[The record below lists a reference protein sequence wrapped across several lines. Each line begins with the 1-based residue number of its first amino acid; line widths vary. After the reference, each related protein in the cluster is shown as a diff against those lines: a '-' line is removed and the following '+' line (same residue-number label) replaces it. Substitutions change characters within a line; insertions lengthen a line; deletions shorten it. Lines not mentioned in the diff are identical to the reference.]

1 MVQPLPRVCIIGA
14 GSSGITACKEFAEK
28 KIPFDCIEASDG
40 VGGMWRFG
48 NPFSSA
54 AYRSLHINTSKKA
67 LEYYDF
73 PMPEGTPDF
82 PHHTH
87 LSQYFDDY
95 VDHFKVRDHIL
106 FNTMVEHAERRDDG
120 VWEITLNTGEVRE
133 YDALVVANGHH
144 WNPKWPEPHYPGTF
158 AGKEM
163 HSHDYVDAHHPV
175 SFVDKSVLV
184 VGMGSSA
191 MDIACELGQPG
202 IAKKVFLSARR
213 GVYILPK
220 YIHGKTFD
228 ADDRHPAQPATK
240 RQKLLNKFVL
250 PALARNSMARR
261 IDESVGNPA
270 NYGLPKP
277 EYHPAEAQPAISH
290 EIFIRIG
297 SGDVV
302 PKAKIKNL
310 EGYHVEFGD
319 GSFEQVDIIIY
330 CTGYKISFPFFD
342 KYFLDADEDNDIA
355 LYKRI
360 ADPRYDN
367 LFFQGLVQ
375 PWCGMMPLAN
385 EQAKWMA
392 RYIAGEYYPPSR
404 EVKMLEAK
412 QIQEGGKASFSPSSH
427 HAMEVVCQPYCDDL
441 RDEMEQG
448 YLRAAKH
455 GFKPLIPLKA
465 KTGVIR
471 RVPPTSKTWS
481 RKSA

>member
-14 GSSGITACKEFAEK
+14 GSSGITACKEFAQK
-28 KIPFDCIEASDG
+28 NIPFDCIEASDG

-87 LSQYFDDY
+87 LAQYFDDY
-95 VDHFKVRDHIL
+95 VDHFNVRKNII
-106 FNTMVEHAERRDDG
+106 FNTMVERATRRDDG
-120 VWEITLNTGEVRE
+120 VWEVTLSNGEVRE

-144 WNPKWPEPHYPGTF
+144 WNPKWPEPRYPGVF
-158 AGKEM
+158 SGIEM
-163 HSHDYVDAHHPV
+163 HSHEYVDINNPV
-175 SFVDKSVLV
+175 SFIGKTVLV

-191 MDIACELGQPG
+191 MDIACELGNPG
-202 IAKKVFLSARR
+202 VAKKVFLSARR

-220 YIHGKTFD
+220 YIQGKTFD
-228 ADDRHPAQPATK
+228 AEDRHPSQPASRKEKIINKIAPSGYAPNAIAK
-240 RQKLLNKFVL
+240 RMTE
-250 PALARNSMARR
+250 A
-261 IDESVGNPA
+261 VGHPE

-277 EYHPAEAQPAISH
+277 EHDPSEAQPAISH

-310 EGYHVEFGD
+310 LGQYVEFED
-319 GSFEQVDIIIY
+319 GSKEQVDIIIY
-330 CTGYKISFPFFD
+330 CTGYKISFPFFE
-342 KYFLDADEDNDIA
+342 KELLDTSEDNDVA

-392 RYIAGEYYPPSR
+392 RYISGEYYPPER
-404 EVKMLEAK
+404 EVRMAEAK
-412 QIQEGGKASFSPSSH
+412 LIQEGGKASFAPSKH
-427 HAMEVVCQPYCDDL
+427 HSIEVVCQPYCDDL
-441 RDEMEQG
+441 REEMEQG

-455 GFKPLIPLKA
+455 GFKPLIPVKA
-465 KTGVIR
+465 RAGVIR
-471 RVPPTSKTWS
+471 NVPPTGTPWN